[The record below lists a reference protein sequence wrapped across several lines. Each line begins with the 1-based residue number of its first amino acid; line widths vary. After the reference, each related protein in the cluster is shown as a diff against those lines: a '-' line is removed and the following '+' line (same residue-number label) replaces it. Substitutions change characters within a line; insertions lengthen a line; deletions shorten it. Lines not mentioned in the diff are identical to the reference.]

1 MEAIN
6 ENAKVPKIIIHE
18 QIAVNDLTLKTQI
31 LFMKPRQ
38 FIFVSISVLIL
49 LSCTNHKSIDGIYRY
64 YWGKRNGCAIW
75 IVDGYK
81 VRHNV
86 YNSFLYG
93 GNEQRYPFNPKG
105 EIWIDNALSC
115 EEFEMTLIH
124 ELNERHLMAKFGWT
138 YLKAHD
144 SSLQLEVKTRRFYDD
159 ICRKHEASLHKVGV
173 TDHDNIKEIKDIP
186 DSIQLQNIY
195 RLPVGVRN
203 GISIWIVDGYLVRK
217 NIFPDF
223 GFSGND
229 LSCHFIPKK
238 EIWIDGQISCEETE
252 YSIGVEMIERQEM
265 VKGKAYSDAYEDAV
279 TENTL
284 LRDKM
289 SLLIQQHPPLFL
301 PDTITR
307 EAGIIDKNEK

>member
-1 MEAIN
+1 
-6 ENAKVPKIIIHE
+6 
-18 QIAVNDLTLKTQI
+18 
-31 LFMKPRQ
+31 MKFRVFLLLCISFCLLYGCRQ
-38 FIFVSISVLIL
+38 KESISGV
-49 LSCTNHKSIDGIYRY
+49 YRY
-64 YWGKRNGCAIW
+64 HWGKRDGLDVW

-81 VRHNV
+81 VRHKI

-93 GNEQRYPFNPKG
+93 GNDQRYPFNPVG

-124 ELNERHLMAKFGWT
+124 ELNERHLMARFGWT

-144 SSLQLEVKTRRFYDD
+144 SSLQLEVKTRRLYEA
-159 ICRKHEASLHKVGV
+159 ICRAHEDSLAKVGI
-173 TDHDNIKEIKDIP
+173 TDHDNIKEIRDIP
-186 DSIQLQNIY
+186 DSIKLHNIY
-195 RLPVGVRN
+195 RLPVGKRN
-203 GISIWIVDGYLVRK
+203 GITIWIVDGYLVRK

-229 LSCHFIPKK
+229 LSCHFIPKN

-252 YSIGVEMIERQEM
+252 YSIGTEMMERQEM
-265 VKGKAYSDAYEDAV
+265 LKGKPYSDAYEDAV
-279 TENTL
+279 TENTR

-289 SLLIQQHPPLFL
+289 ALLIAAHPALYL

-307 EAGIIDKNEK
+307 EAGIKGTEK